1 MALVQT
7 SREYGLYFR
16 DKLHCHF
23 PPLRSALNQP
33 LPQGFLR
40 VYGPF
45 QKQTLLFVCF
55 FLFFFFLLLWRI
67 SLGGDFYFVLS
78 FLFFSSFAISPFLS
92 FLLYFLFF
100 ALCFSFLTLLYF
112 LWTTCS
118 FSLTLSSKEENRKH
132 NFSFRNFLNFVK
144 SPWRFNGSPASK
156 PVSEIIFS
164 Y

>member
-1 MALVQT
+1 MDCLRGNGIIHCQQMALVQT
-7 SREYGLYFR
+7 SREYGLDFR

-45 QKQTLLFVCF
+45 QKQMLLFVCF
-55 FLFFFFLLLWRI
+55 FLF
-67 SLGGDFYFVLS
+67 SSFYFFGESASVVIFISFS

-100 ALCFSFLTLLYF
+100 ALFFL
-112 LWTTCS
+112 
-118 FSLTLSSKEENRKH
+118 FSLSFISYEPLVLFLSLSRQKKRTENTTSL
-132 NFSFRNFLNFVK
+132 F
-144 SPWRFNGSPASK
+144 G
-156 PVSEIIFS
+156 IF
-164 Y
+164 

>member
-45 QKQTLLFVCF
+45 QKQMLLFVCF
-55 FLFFFFLLLWRI
+55 FLFSSFYFFAESASVVIFISFSLFFFSPLLL
-67 SLGGDFYFVLS
+67 
-78 FLFFSSFAISPFLS
+78 FLLFLS
-92 FLLYFLFF
+92 VLLYFLFF
-100 ALCFSFLTLLYF
+100 ALFFFSHSPLFLMNHLFFFSHSLVKRREQKTQLLFSEFFEFRKEFLT
-112 LWTTCS
+112 
-118 FSLTLSSKEENRKH
+118 
-132 NFSFRNFLNFVK
+132 V
-144 SPWRFNGSPASK
+144 
-156 PVSEIIFS
+156 
-164 Y
+164 

>member
-1 MALVQT
+1 MGCLRGHGIIHCQQMALVQT

-45 QKQTLLFVCF
+45 QKQTLLFVSF

-100 ALCFSFLTLLYF
+100 ALFFL
-112 LWTTCS
+112 
-118 FSLTLSSKEENRKH
+118 FSLCFISYEPLVLFLSLSRQKKRTENTTSL
-132 NFSFRNFLNFVK
+132 F
-144 SPWRFNGSPASK
+144 G
-156 PVSEIIFS
+156 IF
-164 Y
+164 